1 MLTDENSD
9 PTPLT
14 SQDVVASILNYDH
27 FKYSEK
33 TTAMHVLWWAFECK
47 RVYIERHGLPVG
59 KRHARKIEFFTNRF
73 LNYMRPGEKAFLE
86 RLPAEDPVLRLMWLG
101 CMFNFLSEYPDEVDK
116 NFAYIHLPPEHVV
129 EYLDDKISYVWEQIL
144 VPEGCPV
151 PRATSASGTLWEL
164 ENM

>member
-1 MLTDENSD
+1 MLTDE
-9 PTPLT
+9 TPLS
-14 SQDVVASILNYDH
+14 SQDVVASILNYDC
-27 FKYSEK
+27 YCCSET

-47 RVYIERHGLPVG
+47 RAYVERQGLPVG

-73 LNYMRPGEKAFLE
+73 SNYARPGEKAFLE